1 MPHLPIIQDP
11 SDSKSLP
18 RKVMDGLLDAALV
31 NPRQVQ
37 YVDGLIM
44 NETAG
49 SRKASTAPIRAVGSY
64 VGAPVAP
71 RGKAEP
77 VYTPKTKTTP
87 GVRYPVGQN

>member
-1 MPHLPIIQDP
+1 MQHLPIIQDP

-18 RKVMDGLLDAALV
+18 RKVMDGLLNTALV
-31 NPRQVQ
+31 NPKQIE

-71 RGKAEP
+71 KGKSDS
-77 VYTPKTKTTP
+77 VYAPKTKTSP